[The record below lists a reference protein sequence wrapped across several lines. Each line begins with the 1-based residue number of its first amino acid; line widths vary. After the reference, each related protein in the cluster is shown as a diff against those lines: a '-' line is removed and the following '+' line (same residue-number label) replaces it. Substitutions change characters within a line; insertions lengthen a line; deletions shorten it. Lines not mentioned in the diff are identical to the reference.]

1 MMEDTE
7 AVVVDVQMYQD
18 TGVGVAV
25 GVLQAEEQIYHSL
38 SSAS

>member
-1 MMEDTE
+1 MEDTE
-7 AVVVDVQMYQD
+7 VVVVAVQMYQD

-25 GVLQAEEQIYHSL
+25 GVIEAEEQIYRSL